1 MRQEQP
7 ASLARPG
14 DRVTPGAVASALL
27 PLRTD
32 SGDAIVGAD
41 VIAIATEGKPTV
53 VAVAL
58 SVGVLSRP
66 RAWRRSGLRL

>member
-1 MRQEQP
+1 
-7 ASLARPG
+7 
-14 DRVTPGAVASALL
+14 LL